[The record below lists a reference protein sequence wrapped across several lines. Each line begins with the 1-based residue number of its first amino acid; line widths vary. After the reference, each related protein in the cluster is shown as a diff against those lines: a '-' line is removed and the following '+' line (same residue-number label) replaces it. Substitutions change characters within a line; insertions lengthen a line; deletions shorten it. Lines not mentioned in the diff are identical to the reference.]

1 MKTGHNYFNFWP
13 LLFKMLMFFGT
24 QLLERFVH
32 RIEGSASLYKI
43 CDYFAFIRNT
53 FSKSIMFDAEQEFFS
68 SICFEMGLNIYTILV
83 LLQPSVVRKN
93 RKNFVLCETAI
104 LRLTIVSSYL
114 RTHQTYCSKMWEIK

>member
-1 MKTGHNYFNFWP
+1 MKTGHNYFNFLP

-32 RIEGSASLYKI
+32 CIEGSASLYKI

-83 LLQPSVVRKN
+83 LLQPSDVIKN
-93 RKNFVLCETAI
+93 EKNFVLYKATI
-104 LRLTIVSSYL
+104 LRLTLVSSYL
-114 RTHQTYCSKMWEIK
+114 RTHQTYCCEM